1 MLWINCFITPF
12 LSLCVWA
19 QTPKPQTPETKFVNE
34 ALKLMSDSSANY
46 TQAIVYWE
54 KAAKANTQQPLYSYE
69 LAYCHYELKQYE
81 KSIEILK
88 KTINKNASLINA
100 NYYRLLGNAYD
111 LGGKPDKAINTYTQ
125 GLAKFAE
132 AGELYNE
139 LGGMYYKQGNNDKA
153 VDYWEQG
160 VDNAPKY
167 ASNYYW
173 LAKLYCNSSERMWGI
188 MYAELFI
195 NLEPN
200 THRTLDISTLLA
212 NTYQQSLQTNANRLY
227 MFSKTGY
234 KNRLLEDL
242 STPDIP
248 LFTAFEIIAQQL
260 ISKQTYT
267 NNSLAAVHLFRL
279 QFAEHWQKQNMDK
292 RFDNVLF
299 SWHNQLI
306 TAGHFEAY
314 NYWLLREGNKIQF
327 NEWLSANKNKF
338 GAFIQWITKQPLTIN
353 AQNRFG
359 RSTST
364 KIVTDTK

>member
-1 MLWINCFITPF
+1 MPF
-12 LSLCVWA
+12 LNLCVWA
-19 QTPKPQTPETKFVNE
+19 QAPKQQMSETEFVNE

-46 TQAIVYWE
+46 TKAIDCWE
-54 KAAKANTQQPLYSYE
+54 KATKANPQQTLYSYE
-69 LAYCHYELKQYE
+69 LAYCHYKLKQYD
-81 KSIEILK
+81 KSIGVLK
-88 KTINKNASLINA
+88 KTIGKYPNLINA

-111 LGGKPDKAINTYTQ
+111 LVGKPDKAINTYIQ
-125 GLAKFAE
+125 GLAKFAD

-160 VDNAPKY
+160 VDNAPKH

-173 LAKLYCNSSERMWGI
+173 LAKLYCNSSERMWGV

-234 KNRLLEDL
+234 KNSLLEDI

-292 RFDNVLF
+292 RFDNLLF
-299 SWHNQLI
+299 NWHNQLI